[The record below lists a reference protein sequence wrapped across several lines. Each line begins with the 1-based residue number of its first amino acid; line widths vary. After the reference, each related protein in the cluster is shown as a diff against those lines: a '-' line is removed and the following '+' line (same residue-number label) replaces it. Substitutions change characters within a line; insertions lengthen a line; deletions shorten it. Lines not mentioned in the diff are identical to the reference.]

1 MTSDQPGSFSV
12 DVLRDGDRAT
22 ITLGGELDMYASG
35 VLNERLSE
43 LGDVL
48 EIDVD
53 AGAVTFIDS
62 AGLRALLVARE
73 AARDRGWPSGPVE
86 SPGVTWVA
94 DVASVTDLL
103 VEVRPRHDR
112 RRPVPRDRPPGRYN
126 GDMTE
131 RPCRHRPRRR
141 AGHPDA
147 VGPTQA
153 LHVLCG
159 RPLVQ
164 YVLGAVAK
172 CGCDRA
178 VVVVGFGADLVVKT
192 LQEQTA
198 PSSSSSS
205 SEQRAPATPS
215 PS

>member
-73 AARDRGWPSGPVE
+73 AARDRGVALRVTSV
-86 SPGVTWVA
+86 SPEVTWVA
-94 DVASVTDLL
+94 DVAGVTDLL
-103 VEVRPRHDR
+103 VE
-112 RRPVPRDRPPGRYN
+112 
-126 GDMTE
+126 
-131 RPCRHRPRRR
+131 
-141 AGHPDA
+141 
-147 VGPTQA
+147 GP
-153 LHVLCG
+153 
-159 RPLVQ
+159 
-164 YVLGAVAK
+164 
-172 CGCDRA
+172 
-178 VVVVGFGADLVVKT
+178 
-192 LQEQTA
+192 A
-198 PSSSSSS
+198 P
-205 SEQRAPATPS
+205 T
-215 PS
+215 